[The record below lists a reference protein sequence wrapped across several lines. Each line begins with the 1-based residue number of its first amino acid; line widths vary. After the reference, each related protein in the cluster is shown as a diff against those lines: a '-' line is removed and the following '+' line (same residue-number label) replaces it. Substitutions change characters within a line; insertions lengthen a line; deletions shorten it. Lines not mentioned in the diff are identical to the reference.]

1 MTSTALSS
9 VLSPADHAA
18 LEVAVKHLE
27 SSNFAAELADYAGVP
42 VNRVL
47 GLLPKAANKQLSA
60 LVRDAVMRG
69 LDVAIDTLDDK
80 PPLSPANRFSSF
92 LVGITGGVSGVF
104 GFGALAIELP
114 LTTTLMLRSIAEIA
128 QHEGEDLSQIEARLA
143 CLEVFAFGTKRA
155 GDNLDVGYYAARAL
169 ISKYTS
175 DVAAL
180 ILERGAIDASAPVAT
195 SLVSEIVSRF
205 GLVVSD
211 KVAAGAVP
219 ILGAVGGATVNVI
232 FMDHFQ
238 RIARGHFTLRR
249 LERSYG
255 AANVRRSYSE
265 LAAVA
270 PRLAR

>member
-1 MTSTALSS
+1 MNTTALSP

-18 LEVAVKHLE
+18 LEVAFKHLE
-27 SSNFAAELADYAGVP
+27 SPNFAAKLADYAGVP

-47 GLLPKAANKQLSA
+47 GLLPKAANKQVSGM
-60 LVRDAVMRG
+60 VRNAVMNG
-69 LDVAIDTLDDK
+69 LDFAIDTLDDK
-80 PPLSPANRFSSF
+80 PPPSPANWFSSF
-92 LVGITGGVSGVF
+92 LVGVTGGVSGVF
-104 GFGALAIELP
+104 GFSALAMELP

-143 CLEVFAFGTKRA
+143 CLEVFAFGTKRSS
-155 GDNLDVGYYAARAL
+155 DNLDVGYYAARAL

-180 ILERGAIDASAPVAT
+180 VLERGAIDASAPVVA

-255 AANVRRSYSE
+255 AANVRRRYAE
-265 LAAVA
+265 LAAVT